1 MTAPS
6 GETCGGGVE
15 PLDVLTFDEESAL
28 GAIREIVNAIRAG
41 GRAAQ
46 VKEVEKA
53 VMAVGGTVF
62 IGADAGG
69 SKIYG
74 LSGARFSLSA
84 DSGSDG
90 AIILSFIPAAR

>member
-6 GETCGGGVE
+6 GESCGGGVE

-28 GAIREIVNAIRAG
+28 GTIREIVNAIRAG

-46 VKEVEKA
+46 VEEVEKA
-53 VMAVGGTVF
+53 VMAAGGTVF
-62 IGADAGG
+62 VEADGAA
-69 SKIYG
+69 SRICG

-84 DSGSDG
+84 DFGSG
-90 AIILSFIPAAR
+90 AIILSFVPAAR